1 MSNKKVKTRI
11 QNKFDLK
18 ENWDKA
24 SNFIPLKGEIVTI
37 APNVGTSNSEA
48 VFKKIPHRIKIGDG
62 EHTLQNL
69 SYLGEPIV
77 KLYDTELTG
86 FNSVTMLPSGDVEL
100 ALYLSKSKIHTL
112 NNLENQEYFH
122 HRLFARTAGDLRSM
136 TVTLKLSGDGNT
148 VENGVDV
155 SEADIVLKPTK
166 CLLPSW
172 NTGMTVS
179 SSQYDIPNYQV
190 ISQEDITF
198 GSLEYTLTLPA
209 DKDAEDNYIY
219 NNGAFQIDIS
229 CFLAKT
235 DEGEVQLGL
244 HIENDYLALCSKVSI

>member
-18 ENWDKA
+18 ANWDKA
-24 SNFIPLKGEIVTI
+24 SNFIPLKGEIVAI
-37 APNVGTSNSEA
+37 APDTGTSNSEA
-48 VFKKIPHRIKIGDG
+48 VFKKIPHRVKIGDG

-69 SYLGEPIV
+69 SYLGEPVV

-86 FNSVTMLPSGDVEL
+86 FNSVTMLPSGDAEL
-100 ALYLSKSKIHTL
+100 GFYLSKSKINTL
-112 NNLENQEYFH
+112 DNFENQEYFH
-122 HRLFARTAGDLRSM
+122 HRLFARTAGDLRSIKI
-136 TVTLKLSGDGNT
+136 TLKLSGDGNT
-148 VENGVDV
+148 VENGIDV
-155 SEADIVLKPTK
+155 SEADIVLKPTR

-172 NTGMTVS
+172 NTGTTVS
-179 SSQYDIPNYQV
+179 NSQHNIPNYRV
-190 ISQEDITF
+190 ISQEDITL

-209 DKDAEDNYIY
+209 DKDDENNYIY

-235 DEGEVQLGL
+235 DEGEIQLGL
-244 HIENDYLALCSKVSI
+244 HIENDYLALCSKVNM